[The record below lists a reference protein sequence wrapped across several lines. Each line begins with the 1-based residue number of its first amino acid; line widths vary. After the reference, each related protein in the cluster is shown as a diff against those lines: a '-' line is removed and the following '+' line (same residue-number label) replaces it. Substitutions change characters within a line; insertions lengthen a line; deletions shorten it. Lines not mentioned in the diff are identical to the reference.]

1 MSRIHEWIIDVKN
14 RIELRYSPD
23 KSIVK
28 QLLDLYTEYPELP
41 LLIPMDDSLKTWEVS
56 GDWHCSYNN
65 HKYTIPSG
73 FITDGASIPTWLVP
87 LCGNSM
93 EIPRVFAAVLHDYL
107 YTIGPTKDKNRWCQL
122 RKEADRVYRDYNIQL
137 GMNRAR
143 ANFEYGFIR
152 SFGWLYWKIDPAYV
166 ISKTHKPSK

>member
-1 MSRIHEWIIDVKN
+1 MSRLHEWIIDVKN
-14 RIELRYSPD
+14 RIELHYCPD

-28 QLLDLYTEYPELP
+28 QLLDLYTAYPGLP
-41 LLIPMDDSLKTWEVS
+41 LLIPMDDKLKTWEVS

-87 LCGNSM
+87 LCGSSM

-107 YTIGPTKDKNRWCQL
+107 YTIGPIQDKDKHCKL
-122 RKEADRVYRDYNIQL
+122 RKEADKVYRDYNIQL
-137 GMNRAR
+137 GMSKFR
-143 ANFEYGFIR
+143 ANFEYYFIR
-152 SFGWLYWKIDPAYV
+152 SFGWAYWKIDPAYV
-166 ISKTHKPSK
+166 ITKTHKTSK